1 MELHYSVCGQF
12 NILYCSLNMYLI
24 IVFSCTAAMDKSTS
38 FLCWTAIFIIL
49 HGEIRSQPIYEN
61 YKEDCLITNRTDSY
75 YKEIYGK

>member
-1 MELHYSVCGQF
+1 
-12 NILYCSLNMYLI
+12 MYLI

-49 HGEIRSQPIYEN
+49 HGEIGSQPIYEN